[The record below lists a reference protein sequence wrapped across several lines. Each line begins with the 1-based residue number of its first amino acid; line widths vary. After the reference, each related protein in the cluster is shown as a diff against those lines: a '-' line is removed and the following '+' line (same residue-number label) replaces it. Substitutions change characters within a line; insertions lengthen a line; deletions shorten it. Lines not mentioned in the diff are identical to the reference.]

1 MNKKINFLFP
11 LVLTIFLL
19 SNLLFLGC
27 KSTEPPSVIEVS
39 TATSTAASTVT
50 SGDPLPL
57 GPLLQPPDNV
67 PDGYLRIYYM
77 GEVAEGQV
85 PGMHMWNGVVP
96 EHMGNWR
103 TSAPGTRFDQ
113 RDERG
118 IFTEVK
124 LVSMDVNVQFLILKN
139 TFDGTGWDDP
149 QKDAS
154 GDRAYRL
161 AANWNSI
168 FIWPDDS
175 RTYICSNRHLPIAV
189 TAAEILNYTTLIV
202 NTVGLTGEQNISDFN
217 LVDRNNNRITIT
229 GIDMNAPNTYT
240 FNMQNVDPET
250 QAPLKLTY
258 NPNSIS
264 TSANVG
270 ARYIDYRF
278 AYTGN
283 DLGATYNPATR
294 GAVFKVWLPLA
305 VEVNLIIYDK
315 NNSSRRLG
323 SFPMTH
329 GNSSG
334 DRAVWQITLLPSEIT
349 GAAVS
354 DLDGYYY
361 QYEINNGDGLKLA
374 LDPYAKS
381 MAASRNP
388 RFDVDEAAWVGKG
401 AIVNLANT
409 ITVNGLESL
418 PGFENRLDAIIY
430 EVHIRDF
437 TSWWGVDGSEQT
449 SVNTGG
455 LTSADL
461 TRPAVPLGTYT
472 AFIENLDYIKEMGY
486 THIQLLP
493 IMKFRNGDETNKN
506 LSTTPQT
513 HISESNYNWGYDP
526 HSFFSPSGMY
536 SQNAEDATLR
546 INELKE
552 VINAIHARGM
562 GVILDNVYN
571 HTADTEIWHRLVPSY
586 YLYTRDSGAYI
597 DAYGGGKVATSRA
610 MVHKMVVDSIRYWF
624 EEFKIDGMRWDL
636 MGEVD
641 TLTVIESYNEIL
653 KICPHAIFV
662 GEGWR
667 TGHSIDNAELR
678 PADQD
683 YMNLMDVMVNNSN
696 FGGPAAFSDN
706 FRNILKS
713 GFGNEGSPR
722 FITGGNVNIVN
733 LLREIKAQPDNFN
746 RARDSTPP
754 LRTAGNPGQVLQ
766 YIEAH
771 DNMTVFDIISWHT
784 RTDPRRASYDT
795 QQAFETSVDSIYR
808 RMMLGN
814 FMTLTSQ
821 GVVFMHAGQELGR
834 TKIYGDGITKPVDKG
849 QEVVFSNGQTAWF
862 IHDSYNSSDSIN
874 QIPWG
879 NLVDGH
885 PGNRL
890 ARYTKGLIELR
901 KSDVAFRMRTSAEID
916 SKITKIDFVNESR
929 TDQVLG
935 YKIAANGAT
944 YYIFVNADARVP
956 SRSVNPGVNLTNAQ
970 VLVDR
975 DTAGVTP
982 ISSPAGVRITS
993 SLVTLDAL
1001 TATVIKSI
1009 P

>member
-1 MNKKINFLFP
+1 MKKKIKILFS
-11 LVLTIFLL
+11 LVLTILLL
-19 SNLLFLGC
+19 SNLFFLGC
-27 KSTEPPSVIEVS
+27 KKTEPPAA
-39 TATSTAASTVT
+39 TATLTAASN
-50 SGDPLPL
+50 DPPVL
-57 GPLLQPPDNV
+57 GPLLPPVDNV
-67 PDGYLRIYYM
+67 PDGHLRIYYM
-77 GEVAEGQV
+77 GEVTDGQV
-85 PGMHMWNGVVP
+85 PGMHMWNGIMPV
-96 EHMGNWR
+96 HMGDWR

-113 RDERG
+113 KDDRG
-118 IFTEVK
+118 LYTDVQ
-124 LVSMDVNVQFLILKN
+124 LVSMDANVQFLILKN
-139 TFDGTGWDDP
+139 TFEGTGWGDP

-154 GDRAYRL
+154 GDRAYSL
-161 AANWNSI
+161 AASWNSI
-168 FIWPDDS
+168 YIWPDDS
-175 RTYICSNRHLPIAV
+175 RTYICSNRHLPKAV
-189 TAAEILNYTTLIV
+189 SSAEILNYTTLIV
-202 NTVGLTGEQNISDFN
+202 NTVGLTGEQNISDFD
-217 LVDRNNNRITIT
+217 LIDRNNNRVNITSI
-229 GIDMNAPNTYT
+229 NRNSPNSYT
-240 FNMQNVDPET
+240 FNISHIDPDT

-258 NPNSIS
+258 NPNMIS
-264 TSANVG
+264 TSANIGVK
-270 ARYIDYRF
+270 YIDYRF
-278 AYTGN
+278 AYSGN
-283 DLGATYNPATR
+283 DLGATYNPQNR
-294 GAVFKVWLPLA
+294 GATFKVWLPLA
-305 VEVNLIIYDK
+305 IEVNLIIYDR

-323 SFPMTH
+323 SFPMTK
-329 GNSSG
+329 GNIES
-334 DRAVWQITLLPSEIT
+334 DKAVWQKTLLPSEIT
-349 GAAVS
+349 SAAVS

-361 QYEINNGDGLKLA
+361 QYEINNGNGPKLA

-388 RFDVDEAAWVGKG
+388 RFDIDEAAWVGKG

-409 ITVNGLESL
+409 ITVNGLSSI
-418 PGFENRLDAIIY
+418 PGFDNRLDAIIY

-437 TSWWGVDGSEQT
+437 TSWWGVDGSGQT

-455 LTSADL
+455 LASANL

-472 AFIENLDYIKEMGY
+472 AFIAHLDYIKEMGY

-493 IMKFRNGDETNKN
+493 IMKFRNGDELNKT
-506 LSTTPQT
+506 LSTSLET
-513 HISESNYNWGYDP
+513 HISASNYNWGYDP

-536 SQNAEDATLR
+536 SQNAEDASLR

-586 YLYTRDSGAYI
+586 YLYTRAGGSYI
-597 DAYGGGKVATSRA
+597 DAYGGGKVATSRD
-610 MVHKMVVDSIRYWF
+610 MVRKLVVDSIKYWF

-636 MGEVD
+636 MGEID

-667 TGHSIDNAELR
+667 TGNSIDNAELR

-683 YMNLMDVMVNNSN
+683 YMNKMDVMVNNTN
-696 FGGPAAFSDN
+696 FGGPSAFSDN

-722 FITGGNVNIVN
+722 FITGGNVNIEN
-733 LLREIKAQPDNFN
+733 LFNEIKAQPDNFN
-746 RARDSTPP
+746 RAADSTPP

-784 RTDPRRASYDT
+784 KTDPRRSSYDT
-795 QQAFETSVDSIYR
+795 QQAFDASVDTIYR

-834 TKIYGDGITKPVDKG
+834 TKIYGDGRTRPDDKG
-849 QEVVFSNGQTAWF
+849 QEVEFSNGQIAWY
-862 IHDSYNSSDSIN
+862 IHDSYNSSDRIN

-879 NLVDGH
+879 NLTDGH

-890 ARYTKGLIELR
+890 AKYTKGLIELR

-916 SKITKIDFVNESR
+916 SNIVKIDFIDENR

-944 YYIFVNADARVP
+944 YYIFVNADTRVP
-956 SRSVNPGVNLTNAQ
+956 SRSVNPGINLTNAQ

-975 DTAGVTP
+975 DTAGITP
-982 ISSPAGVRITS
+982 IINPAGVRITS

-1001 TATVIKSI
+1001 TATVIKTT